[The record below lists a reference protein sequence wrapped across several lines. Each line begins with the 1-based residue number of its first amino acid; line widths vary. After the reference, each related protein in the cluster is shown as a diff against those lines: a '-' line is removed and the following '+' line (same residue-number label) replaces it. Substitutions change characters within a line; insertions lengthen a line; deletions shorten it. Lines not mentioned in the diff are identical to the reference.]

1 MIKKAYTCLAVT
13 LMLTTASPMLAP
25 AISAQA
31 ASYTGAEQT
40 SVISAAAPAKF
51 TTRNGKTYYKNS
63 DGTNKTGWVRDS
75 GKWYY
80 FDKGDGHMLTGW
92 VQDDGKWYYLDKKD
106 GHMLTGW
113 LVFKGGRK
121 FYLRKDGSMIQ
132 GPCWATIG
140 SKKYRFTSNG
150 HVISAWI
157 LVNGKWYY
165 RNTDGNV
172 VKNKWISYYGKYYYL
187 TASGAAATGSVTIQ
201 GKKYSFSKDGA
212 LLGSVPSSVIAA
224 ARGTQTTTKKSDSA
238 KSTAKA
244 ETNTKT
250 AAAQAAKTTT
260 TAASS
265 SSSKSS
271 ASTAKTSSASK
282 TSGSTA
288 ANTAASTKSASSTK
302 STSSTAASS
311 STKSASSTKSSS
323 STAASSSA
331 KSTSTAK
338 SSTSA
343 KSSTAKTAQN
353 NTTKQ
358 ITKVSGKLN
367 DLPESKRQFVIQ
379 IANYVRKYAPQY
391 GIKVYSP
398 IIAQAIHE
406 SGWGESSLSAKYHN
420 YFGLKCGTLWRGKS
434 VNLKTKE
441 EYSAGTLTTIR
452 SNFRAYD
459 NMEQGVKGYFEF
471 IQLKRYA
478 NLKGVTNP
486 RQYLQNIKNDG
497 YATGSQ
503 YVNHTMALIDLYNLT
518 QFDK

>member
-13 LMLTTASPMLAP
+13 MMLTTASPMLAP
-25 AISAQA
+25 ALTAQA

-51 TTRNGKTYYKNS
+51 ATRNGKTYYKNS
-63 DGTNKTGWVRDS
+63 DGTNRIGWVRDS

-113 LVFKGGRK
+113 LIFKGGRK
-121 FYLRKDGSMIQ
+121 FFLRKDGSMIQ
-132 GPCWATIG
+132 GPCWTTIG
-140 SKKYRFTSNG
+140 SKKYRFTTDG
-150 HVISAWI
+150 HVISAWQ
-157 LVNGKWYY
+157 LVKGKWYY
-165 RNTDGNV
+165 RNTDGNIER
-172 VKNKWISYYGKYYYL
+172 NKWLCYSGKYYYL
-187 TASGAAATGSVTIQ
+187 TASGAAATGSVTVQ

-212 LLGSVPSSVIAA
+212 LIGSVPSSVIAA
-224 ARGTQTTTKKSDSA
+224 ARGTQTAAKKSDSA

-244 ETNTKT
+244 ETDTKT
-250 AAAQAAKTTT
+250 AAAQTAKTTST
-260 TAASS
+260 ASSSSSSSKTSGSSAASS
-265 SSSKSS
+265 SSSK
-271 ASTAKTSSASK
+271 

-288 ANTAASTKSASSTK
+288 SNA
-302 STSSTAASS
+302 STSSG
-311 STKSASSTKSSS
+311 SSS
-323 STAASSSA
+323 SSAASSSA
-331 KSTSTAK
+331 KSSSSTNTAATAK
-338 SSTSA
+338 SSTAAASQQ
-343 KSSTAKTAQN
+343 TAVKP
-353 NTTKQ
+353 

-367 DLPESKRQFVIQ
+367 ELPESRRQFVIE

-420 YFGLKCGTLWRGKS
+420 YFGLKCGTAWKGKS
-434 VNLKTKE
+434 VNLRTKE

>member
-1 MIKKAYTCLAVT
+1 MIRKTYAYLAFT
-13 LMLTTASPMLAP
+13 LMLTTAAP
-25 AISAQA
+25 ALTPALPARA
-31 ASYTGAEQT
+31 ASYVRAEQSA
-40 SVISAAAPAKF
+40 SVSSPSVLGKF
-51 TTRNGKTYYKNS
+51 TTQNGKTYYKTS
-63 DGTNKTGWVRDS
+63 DGRIQTGWIKDG

-121 FYLRKDGSMIQ
+121 FYLRRDGSMIQ
-132 GPCWATIG
+132 GPCWALVG
-140 SKKYRFTSNG
+140 SKKYRFTTNG
-150 HVISAWI
+150 HVISAWE
-157 LVNGKWYY
+157 LVNGKWFY
-165 RNTDGNV
+165 RNTDGEV
-172 VKNKWISYYGKYYYL
+172 VRNKWLYYLGKYYYL
-187 TASGAAATGSVTIQ
+187 TASGATATGSVTVQ

-224 ARGTQTTTKKSDSA
+224 ARGTQSTTKKSDSA
-238 KSTAKA
+238 KGTSIE

-250 AAAQAAKTTT
+250 AAAQAAKTTNAEDKT
-260 TAASS
+260 S
-265 SSSKSS
+265 SSSKTDS
-271 ASTAKTSSASK
+271 ASD
-282 TSGSTA
+282 
-288 ANTAASTKSASSTK
+288 KSASSEK
-302 STSSTAASS
+302 SSGSAAKSSSSGNTSGSSAGSTGSSSQKKSST
-311 STKSASSTKSSS
+311 TTKSSS
-323 STAASSSA
+323 STASN
-331 KSTSTAK
+331 
-338 SSTSA
+338 
-343 KSSTAKTAQN
+343 KTD
-353 NTTKQ
+353 TKQ
-358 ITKVSGKLN
+358 ITKVVGKLN
-367 DLPESKRQFVIQ
+367 DLPEYKRQFVIE

-434 VNLKTKE
+434 VNLSTKE

-452 SNFRAYD
+452 SNFRVYD
-459 NMEQGVKGYFEF
+459 NMEEGVKGYFEF
-471 IQLKRYA
+471 IQLPRYS

-503 YVNHTMALIDLYNLT
+503 YVDHTMALINLYNLT
-518 QFDK
+518 QFDN

>member
-113 LVFKGGRK
+113 LIFKGGRK
-121 FYLRKDGSMIQ
+121 FFLRKDGSMIQ
-132 GPCWATIG
+132 GPCWTTIG

-150 HVISAWI
+150 HIISAWE
-157 LVNGKWYY
+157 LVDGKWYY
-165 RNTDGNV
+165 RNTDGNIER
-172 VKNKWISYYGKYYYL
+172 NKWLCYSGKYYYL
-187 TASGAAATGSVTIQ
+187 TASGAAATGSVTVQ

-212 LLGSVPSSVIAA
+212 LIGSVPSSVIAA
-224 ARGTQTTTKKSDSA
+224 ARGTQTAAKKSDSA

-244 ETNTKT
+244 ETDTKT
-250 AAAQAAKTTT
+250 AAAQTAKTTST
-260 TAASS
+260 ASGSSSSSKTSGSSAASS
-265 SSSKSS
+265 SSSK
-271 ASTAKTSSASK
+271 

-288 ANTAASTKSASSTK
+288 SNA
-302 STSSTAASS
+302 STSSG
-311 STKSASSTKSSS
+311 SSS
-323 STAASSSA
+323 SSAASSSA
-331 KSTSTAK
+331 KSSSSTNTAATAK
-338 SSTSA
+338 SSTAAAS
-343 KSSTAKTAQN
+343 QQ
-353 NTTKQ
+353 TTVKP

-367 DLPESKRQFVIQ
+367 ELPESRRQFVIE

-420 YFGLKCGTLWRGKS
+420 YFGLKCGTAWKGKS
-434 VNLKTKE
+434 VNLRTKE

>member
-1 MIKKAYTCLAVT
+1 MFKKAYTCLAVS
-13 LMLTTASPMLAP
+13 LMLTTASPLLAP
-25 AISAQA
+25 GLSAQA
-31 ASYTGAEQT
+31 ASYTGAEQS
-40 SVISAAAPAKF
+40 SVISTAAPAKF
-51 TTRNGKTYYKNS
+51 TTRNGKTYYKTS
-63 DGTNKTGWVRDS
+63 DGTNKTGWVSDS

-92 VQDDGKWYYLDKKD
+92 VLDDGKWYYLDKKD

-113 LVFKGGRK
+113 LVFKCGRK

-132 GPCWATIG
+132 GPCWASVG
-140 SKKYRFTSNG
+140 SKKYRFTTNG
-150 HVISAWI
+150 HVISAWE

-165 RNTDGNV
+165 RNTDGEV
-172 VKNKWISYYGKYYYL
+172 VRNKWICYHGKYYYL
-187 TASGAAATGSVTIQ
+187 TSSGATATGKMTIQ
-201 GKKYSFSKDGA
+201 GKKYSFSKDGD
-212 LLGSVPSSVIAA
+212 LLGSVPSTVIAA
-224 ARGTQTTTKKSDSA
+224 ARGTQSTTRKSDSA
-238 KSTAKA
+238 KSGAKE

-250 AAAQAAKTTT
+250 AAAQAAKTTSGNT
-260 TAASS
+260 KSS
-265 SSSKSS
+265 STS
-271 ASTAKTSSASK
+271 AK
-282 TSGSTA
+282 TSGSTSA
-288 ANTAASTKSASSTK
+288 GTAAPSNTG
-302 STSSTAASS
+302 TSSN
-311 STKSASSTKSSS
+311 KSS
-323 STAASSSA
+323 STAAASSSKTASASASGSSSKTKSASTAGSSSSA
-331 KSTSTAK
+331 TAK
-338 SSTSA
+338 SSTASSSA
-343 KSSTAKTAQN
+343 AAKKTEPEQV
-353 NTTKQ
+353 
-358 ITKVSGKLN
+358 TKVVGKLN
-367 DLPESKRQFVIQ
+367 DLPASRRQFVIDV
-379 IANYVRKYAPQY
+379 ANYVRKYAPQY

-434 VNLKTKE
+434 VNLSTKE

-459 NMEQGVKGYFEF
+459 NMEEGVKGYFEF

>member
-13 LMLTTASPMLAP
+13 MMLTTASPMLAP
-25 AISAQA
+25 ALTAQA

-51 TTRNGKTYYKNS
+51 ATRNGKTYYKNS
-63 DGTNKTGWVRDS
+63 DGTNRIGWVRDS

-113 LVFKGGRK
+113 LIFKGGRK
-121 FYLRKDGSMIQ
+121 FFLRKDGSMIQ
-132 GPCWATIG
+132 GPCWTTIG
-140 SKKYRFTSNG
+140 SKKYRFTTDG
-150 HVISAWI
+150 HVISAWQ
-157 LVNGKWYY
+157 LVKGKWYY
-165 RNTDGNV
+165 RNTDGNIER
-172 VKNKWISYYGKYYYL
+172 NKWLCYSGKYYYL
-187 TASGAAATGSVTIQ
+187 TASGAAATGSVTVQ

-212 LLGSVPSSVIAA
+212 LIGSVPSSVIAA
-224 ARGTQTTTKKSDSA
+224 ARGTQTAAKKSDSA

-244 ETNTKT
+244 ETDTKT
-250 AAAQAAKTTT
+250 AAAQTAKTTST
-260 TAASS
+260 ASSSSSSSKTSGSSAASS
-265 SSSKSS
+265 SSSK
-271 ASTAKTSSASK
+271 

-288 ANTAASTKSASSTK
+288 SNA
-302 STSSTAASS
+302 STSSG
-311 STKSASSTKSSS
+311 SSS
-323 STAASSSA
+323 SSAASSSA
-331 KSTSTAK
+331 KSSSSTNTAATAK
-338 SSTSA
+338 SSTAAAS
-343 KSSTAKTAQN
+343 QQ
-353 NTTKQ
+353 TTVKP

-367 DLPESKRQFVIQ
+367 ELPESRRQFVIE

-420 YFGLKCGTLWRGKS
+420 YFGLKCGTAWKGKS
-434 VNLKTKE
+434 VNLRTKE

>member
-13 LMLTTASPMLAP
+13 MILTTASPMLAP
-25 AISAQA
+25 ALTAQA

-113 LVFKGGRK
+113 LIFKGGRK
-121 FYLRKDGSMIQ
+121 FFLRKDGSMIQ
-132 GPCWATIG
+132 GPCWTTIG
-140 SKKYRFTSNG
+140 SKKYRFTTDG
-150 HVISAWI
+150 HVISAWQ
-157 LVNGKWYY
+157 LVKGKWYY
-165 RNTDGNV
+165 RNTDGNIER
-172 VKNKWISYYGKYYYL
+172 NKWLCYSGKYYYL
-187 TASGAAATGSVTIQ
+187 TASGAAATGSVTVQ

-212 LLGSVPSSVIAA
+212 LIGSVPSSVIAA
-224 ARGTQTTTKKSDSA
+224 ARGTQTAAKKSDSA
-238 KSTAKA
+238 KSTVKA
-244 ETNTKT
+244 ETDTKT
-250 AAAQAAKTTT
+250 AAAQTAKTTS
-260 TAASS
+260 TASGSS
-265 SSSKSS
+265 SSSK
-271 ASTAKTSSASK
+271 
-282 TSGSTA
+282 TSGS
-288 ANTAASTKSASSTK
+288 S
-302 STSSTAASS
+302 
-311 STKSASSTKSSS
+311 
-323 STAASSSA
+323 AASSSA
-331 KSTSTAK
+331 KSSSSTNTAATAK
-338 SSTSA
+338 SSTAAAS
-343 KSSTAKTAQN
+343 QQ
-353 NTTKQ
+353 TTVKP

-367 DLPESKRQFVIQ
+367 ELPESRRQFVIE

-420 YFGLKCGTLWRGKS
+420 YFGLKCGTAWKGKS
-434 VNLKTKE
+434 VNLRTKE